1 MSDSVFQLLQNGAK
15 YFEVE
20 FEIQIYT
27 DSERQTN
34 AKITRYHSDK
44 QPQKAPAKKPLI

>member
-27 DSERQTN
+27 DSERPESN
-34 AKITRYHSDK
+34 
-44 QPQKAPAKKPLI
+44 KKRVENWLLQ